1 MTQDGRKICGS
12 NDANMAATS
21 SSVSPHSQTFASL
34 VPKLVSE
41 SLGIMLGL
49 RSFQYLTLF
58 DPILVAVKAWNEA
71 NGLFCL
77 VAGYL
82 SFSLHTFMYLLQEV
96 SLSTPA

>member
-1 MTQDGRKICGS
+1 
-12 NDANMAATS
+12 MAPMIQTWEQ
-21 SSVSPHSQTFASL
+21 PHLLLAPIPRPLLASFPSL
-34 VPKLVSE
+34 FHLSE
-41 SLGIMLGL
+41 SLGMMLGL

-58 DPILVAVKAWNEA
+58 DPILVAVKAWDEA

-82 SFSLHTFMYLLQEV
+82 SFSLHTFVYLLQEV